1 MYLQHVVGIMGLT
14 GGEGRLL
21 RLTFVLILI
30 SKSVCMRGAGT
41 VRLEDVL
48 ASEYSS
54 VFRMYLSEKGHQHMP
69 KVRAK
74 ILPLESVFI
83 IFLGF
88 FLDSDINSRCDG
100 ELAKHAVQTFEL

>member
-21 RLTFVLILI
+21 HLTFVLILI
-30 SKSVCMRGAGT
+30 SKSVCMRVAGT

-69 KVRAK
+69 KVCAK
-74 ILPLESVFI
+74 ILPLESVFV
-83 IFLGF
+83 IFLV